1 MCGNRTW
8 ACTAGTCRPL
18 TPEECLNSARIPA
31 ADPARSLLSSRQT
44 EGRVMKILI
53 ADDDAI
59 SRRLATHALTGCGAE
74 VTVAEDG
81 HETWAQI
88 QARTESMVLI
98 LDREMPGI
106 DGMDLCR
113 RARLLPS
120 FPPLYILMVTRASE
134 TIDITTGLDAGA
146 DDYVIKPFKPA
157 ELKARAEVG
166 MRIVALQEGMAR
178 RLAELEQALANVK
191 QLRGLLPMC
200 AYCKKI
206 RVDDK
211 YWQQLE
217 GYVSDHSDAEFSHRT
232 CPQCF
237 PSVINQIRNEMS

>member
-1 MCGNRTW
+1 M
-8 ACTAGTCRPL
+8 
-18 TPEECLNSARIPA
+18 
-31 ADPARSLLSSRQT
+31 Q
-44 EGRVMKILI
+44 ILI

-59 SRRLATHALTGCGAE
+59 SRRLVMHALTGCGAE
-74 VTVAEDG
+74 LTVAEDG
-81 HETWAQI
+81 HATWVQI
-88 QARTESMVLI
+88 QARTESTVLI

-106 DGMDLCR
+106 DGVDLCR
-113 RARLLPS
+113 RARLLPP
-120 FPPLYILMVTRASE
+120 FPPLYIVMVTSASE
-134 TIDITTGLDAGA
+134 TADITAGLDAGA
-146 DDYVIKPFKPA
+146 DDYVTKPFNAA
-157 ELKARAEVG
+157 ELKARAQVG
-166 MRIVALQEGMAR
+166 MRMVALQESMAR

-206 RVDDK
+206 RVDDQ

-217 GYVSDHSDAEFSHRT
+217 GYLSDHSDAEFSHGI

>member
-1 MCGNRTW
+1 VRLPHIDVHRWHISAVDARGMPQLRTNSR
-8 ACTAGTCRPL
+8 CPSGTL
-18 TPEECLNSARIPA
+18 PA
-31 ADPARSLLSSRQT
+31 QQLR
-44 EGRVMKILI
+44 EGRSMQILI

-59 SRRLATHALTGCGAE
+59 SRRLAMHALTGCGAE
-74 VTVAEDG
+74 VAVAEDG
-81 HETWAQI
+81 HVAWARI
-88 QARTESMVLI
+88 QGRVESMVLI
-98 LDREMPGI
+98 LDREMPGL

-113 RARLLPS
+113 RVRLLPS
-120 FPPLYILMVTRASE
+120 FPPLYIVMVTGASE
-134 TIDITTGLDAGA
+134 TIDITEGLDAGA
-146 DDYVIKPFKPA
+146 DDYVTKPFKAA

-191 QLRGLLPMC
+191 QLHGLLPMC

-217 GYVSDHSDAEFSHRT
+217 GYLSDHSDAEFSHGI
-232 CPQCF
+232 CPECF
-237 PSVINQIRNEMS
+237 PSVIDEIRDEMS

>member
-1 MCGNRTW
+1 M
-8 ACTAGTCRPL
+8 
-18 TPEECLNSARIPA
+18 
-31 ADPARSLLSSRQT
+31 Q
-44 EGRVMKILI
+44 ILI

-74 VTVAEDG
+74 VAVAKDG
-81 HETWAQI
+81 HTAWAQI
-88 QARTESMVLI
+88 QGRTESMVLI

-120 FPPLYILMVTRASE
+120 FPPLYILMVTGASE

-146 DDYVIKPFKPA
+146 DDYVIKPFKAA

-217 GYVSDHSDAEFSHRT
+217 GYLSDHSDAEFSHGV
-232 CPQCF
+232 CPTCF
-237 PSVINQIRNEMS
+237 PAVIDEIRNEMS